1 MSDCEYLGISFLVFT
16 LGMFDCHEVI
26 QGALVQFNCRPL
38 TDMSKHAGNKK
49 EKAHCNCRTLLLKG
63 L

>member
-16 LGMFDCHEVI
+16 LGMYDCHEVI

-49 EKAHCNCRTLLLKG
+49 EKGSL
-63 L
+63 